1 MTRIIFLLA
10 LATLRVTAGDWP
22 QFRGPGAS
30 GLGDGANPPVT
41 WNGQTGARIAWKT
54 PIPGLSV
61 ASPVIW
67 GDNIYL
73 VTAIS
78 GDASQTFR
86 TGLYGDTDSVADSS
100 RHIWKVLALDKNT
113 GKILWDRT
121 AHEGVPK
128 TKRHPKSSQ
137 ASPTPVTNGEVV
149 VAYFGSEGLY
159 AYSADGK
166 LLWNKDL
173 GKQNAGWFFDP
184 DSEWGA
190 ASSPVIHG
198 DSVIVQCDRLLPRSD
213 RACPR
218 PRNRHR
224 QSCHTRGRSSGD
236 DCHPLDPRRA
246 RANAL
251 VESAESG
258 PSPIATRVHR
268 KQPAARWPQSR
279 RERLRQRHQPCSEV
293 GLRQHETLLVAGL

>member
-121 AHEGVPK
+121 AHERRSQDQAPPQELASVADSRH
-128 TKRHPKSSQ
+128 KRR
-137 ASPTPVTNGEVV
+137 GC
-149 VAYFGSEGLY
+149 GGLFRLR
-159 AYSADGK
+159 GP
-166 LLWNKDL
+166 L
-173 GKQNAGWFFDP
+173 
-184 DSEWGA
+184 
-190 ASSPVIHG
+190 
-198 DSVIVQCDRLLPRSD
+198 RLL
-213 RACPR
+213 
-218 PRNRHR
+218 
-224 QSCHTRGRSSGD
+224 RGRKAPVEQGSRQTERGLVLRSRLGVG
-236 DCHPLDPRRA
+236 CSKLARDPRRL
-246 RANAL
+246 RDC
-251 VESAESG
+251 
-258 PSPIATRVHR
+258 PMR
-268 KQPAARWPQSR
+268 PAAAAVRQGVSPTAQSTSTV
-279 RERLRQRHQPCSEV
+279 LPHARQIKW
-293 GLRQHETLLVAGL
+293 